1 MFYSKKKVK
10 TIDRQIQERLDKQL
24 RTILEKYL
32 YEHLTPIT
40 MKCIREDIIFCVKT
54 LLSEEAITKT
64 APIYWL
70 SDFIFKRIKLNG
82 DMLMSDQVVI
92 NEYKISELSTSDIFM
107 VLDIMKVMKEN
118 PETKIV
124 VITGDAHAT
133 GINYYLYE
141 SEGQRKF
148 KAIIYNIVYG
158 WTKHLPF

>member
-92 NEYKISELSTSDIFM
+92 NEYKISELSTSDIF
-107 VLDIMKVMKEN
+107 VLGRLFHDTDIGNELEKERV
-118 PETKIV
+118 KR
-124 VITGDAHAT
+124 
-133 GINYYLYE
+133 LL
-141 SEGQRKF
+141 S
-148 KAIIYNIVYG
+148 
-158 WTKHLPF
+158 

>member
-92 NEYKISELSTSDIFM
+92 NEYKISELSTSDIF
-107 VLDIMKVMKEN
+107 VLERLFHDTDIGNELEKERV
-118 PETKIV
+118 KR
-124 VITGDAHAT
+124 
-133 GINYYLYE
+133 LL
-141 SEGQRKF
+141 S
-148 KAIIYNIVYG
+148 
-158 WTKHLPF
+158 